1 MAVCTMCGFSTLLF
15 MSPSHSS
22 VIRARYPT
30 GQPRVGAFG
39 SPGTEFY
46 ANVAVGLCLNTDS
59 HILFASAP
67 ADHSSDSVFGSDP
80 DTFILRRADSRAPGA
95 IERAGSG
102 HVGGNRLVDRTA

>member
-1 MAVCTMCGFSTLLF
+1 
-15 MSPSHSS
+15 MSPSHTS
-22 VIRARYPT
+22 VISARYPT
-30 GQPRVGAFG
+30 GQPRVGALG
-39 SPGTEFY
+39 SSGTEFY
-46 ANVAVGLCLNTDS
+46 ANVAVGLCLNSDS

-67 ADHSSDSVFGSDP
+67 TDNSPPSVFGSDS